1 MKLYRLDYLDSKSFS
16 EQELFFIKKEN
27 AISFLMDMLKKKKFS
42 LKNLIFTLLHEDG
55 RIFAIKDLNDL
66 EEFEQLFLI
75 KISDGKKQMGIDFS
89 IVETND

>member
-42 LKNLIFTLLHEDG
+42 LRF
-55 RIFAIKDLNDL
+55 
-66 EEFEQLFLI
+66 
-75 KISDGKKQMGIDFS
+75 QMERS
-89 IVETND
+89 KWE